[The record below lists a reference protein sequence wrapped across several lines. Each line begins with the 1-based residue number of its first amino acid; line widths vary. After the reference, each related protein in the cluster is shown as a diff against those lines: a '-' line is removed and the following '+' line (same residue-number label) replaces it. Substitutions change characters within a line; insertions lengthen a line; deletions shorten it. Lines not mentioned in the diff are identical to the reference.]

1 MNKGEHLDT
10 PFPDSQADFLDRN
23 IDWNPT
29 DEIIAGKLRRNVFIN
44 IFCHSDSI
52 CKLLYIDFL
61 TKFGML
67 LHIADHIGKAVAG
80 DTGIAEKLS
89 VTDNDQGP
97 FRAGEGNIQ
106 PCFLFQESDTPLIA
120 ASDGGV
126 DDDVTLTA
134 LECIH
139 GVDIDFNVAQ
149 WDLLEAVPD

>member
-1 MNKGEHLDT
+1 
-10 PFPDSQADFLDRN
+10 
-23 IDWNPT
+23 
-29 DEIIAGKLRRNVFIN
+29 
-44 IFCHSDSI
+44 
-52 CKLLYIDFL
+52 
-61 TKFGML
+61 ML

-126 DDDVTLTA
+126 DCLLYTSDAAD
-134 LECIH
+134 EEDS
-139 GVDIDFNVAQ
+139 VDLGGRRTNKKKKNKSIVGEQ
-149 WDLLEAVPD
+149 RETKKRHIR

>member
-1 MNKGEHLDT
+1 
-10 PFPDSQADFLDRN
+10 
-23 IDWNPT
+23 
-29 DEIIAGKLRRNVFIN
+29 
-44 IFCHSDSI
+44 
-52 CKLLYIDFL
+52 
-61 TKFGML
+61 ML
-67 LHIADHIGKAVAG
+67 LHIAEHIGKAVAG

-139 GVDIDFNVAQ
+139 SVDIDFNVAQ

>member
-1 MNKGEHLDT
+1 
-10 PFPDSQADFLDRN
+10 
-23 IDWNPT
+23 
-29 DEIIAGKLRRNVFIN
+29 
-44 IFCHSDSI
+44 
-52 CKLLYIDFL
+52 
-61 TKFGML
+61 ML
-67 LHIADHIGKAVAG
+67 LHIADHIGKAV
-80 DTGIAEKLS
+80 AEKLS

-97 FRAGEGNIQ
+97 FRAGEANIQ

>member
-1 MNKGEHLDT
+1 
-10 PFPDSQADFLDRN
+10 
-23 IDWNPT
+23 
-29 DEIIAGKLRRNVFIN
+29 
-44 IFCHSDSI
+44 
-52 CKLLYIDFL
+52 
-61 TKFGML
+61 ML
-67 LHIADHIGKAVAG
+67 LHIADHIGKAVAW

-134 LECIH
+134 LKCIH

>member
-1 MNKGEHLDT
+1 
-10 PFPDSQADFLDRN
+10 
-23 IDWNPT
+23 
-29 DEIIAGKLRRNVFIN
+29 
-44 IFCHSDSI
+44 
-52 CKLLYIDFL
+52 
-61 TKFGML
+61 ML
-67 LHIADHIGKAVAG
+67 LHIAEHIGKAVAG
-80 DTGIAEKLS
+80 DMGIAEKLS